1 MKMTP
6 ALTRTLEQVEAE
18 AWRDLYHAATPEDV
32 RANGISMATID
43 SASAMVA
50 GRIDVLALNR
60 VVGLGTT
67 QPASDRGLDRIIQ
80 YYRECGAPRFFVH
93 VPPTAEPASLSDTLR
108 RRGFRHYNNWMK
120 LHRGLDAPP
129 EIEPDLRV
137 ERIGPEH
144 AGAFAALVAPGF
156 EWPEA
161 VEPWLSRLV
170 GRPGWRQYAAFEGNE
185 AVAAAALYTTAGH
198 GYLSLAA
205 THPDHRR
212 RGAQSALIARRIR
225 DAAALGCRRLITE
238 TAEDR
243 PDHPAPSF
251 HNLRRFG
258 FEVAYARPNYLHE
271 TGAAVSLHS

>member
-6 ALTRTLEQVEAE
+6 ALARALEQVEAE
-18 AWRDLYHAATPEDV
+18 AWSDLYHAATPEDV
-32 RANGISMATID
+32 RANGISMKTID
-43 SASAMVA
+43 SASAMGA

-60 VVGLGTT
+60 VVGLGTAE
-67 QPASDRGLDRIIQ
+67 PASDRGLDRIIQ
-80 YYRECGAPRFFVH
+80 HYRECSAPRFFVH
-93 VPPTAEPASLSDTLR
+93 VHPKAEPASLSDTLR
-108 RRGFRHYNNWMK
+108 RRSFRHYNNWIK
-120 LHRGLDAPP
+120 LHRDLEAPP
-129 EIEPDLRV
+129 EVDTHLRV

-144 AGAFAALVAPGF
+144 DAAFARLVAPGF
-156 EWPEA
+156 EWPKT
-161 VEPWLSRLV
+161 VEPWLARLV
-170 GRPGWRQYAAFEGNE
+170 GRPGWRHYAAFDGSE
-185 AVAAAALYTTAGH
+185 AVAAAAMYTTADN

-238 TAEDR
+238 SAEDR

-258 FEVAYARPNYLHE
+258 FEVAYARRNYLHE
-271 TGAAVSLHS
+271 TAVRPN